1 MANEP
6 SENHE
11 STKPTVLLRGVI
23 SGFERSR
30 RSHSFV
36 VSKVEHQVIG
46 ATAIV
51 AAAMGMGATG
61 MGMIGAAENSDED
74 ADWVEFE
81 LDGKQIQ
88 GWLWMMPMR
97 NGDTVEVVAEPT
109 GNNRYVAYAVKRD
122 GDDLLAVYP
131 HATAGRKV
139 HYRKSVKAWMWCSF
153 LAYLILPLFAVMQR
167 GLSFLFQ
174 TDMPLFLLHTF
185 FLWIAISAVI
195 AFRVSRKFMGFVR
208 IAETIFKMFGCP
220 DPVHIDLRQT
230 SKDNR
235 RENKLDS
242 FWASLFSLQIAL
254 LFKIGFS
261 DMAKEPSENQ

>member
-97 NGDTVEVVAEPT
+97 NGDTVEVVAEPI
-109 GNNRYVAYAVKRD
+109 GNNRYMAYAVKRAR
-122 GDDLLAVYP
+122 DDLLAVYP
-131 HATAGRKV
+131 HAIAGRKV
-139 HYRKSVKAWMWCSF
+139 HYRESVVAWKWLTIFMN
-153 LAYLILPLFAVMQR
+153 LGLILFFGIDGGLEIFLRQDVQWALLFGSV
-167 GLSFLFQ
+167 L
-174 TDMPLFLLHTF
+174 
-185 FLWIAISAVI
+185 SAVVFGAI
-195 AFRVSRKFMGFVR
+195 ALSYTWRLMATVR
-208 IAETIFKMFGCP
+208 IAETIFATFGWP
-220 DPVHIDLRQT
+220 DIENIDLRKT
-230 SKDNR
+230 SRENR
-235 RENKLDS
+235 RDNTLSNFGHIYFRYK
-242 FWASLFSLQIAL
+242 
-254 LFKIGFS
+254 
-261 DMAKEPSENQ
+261 